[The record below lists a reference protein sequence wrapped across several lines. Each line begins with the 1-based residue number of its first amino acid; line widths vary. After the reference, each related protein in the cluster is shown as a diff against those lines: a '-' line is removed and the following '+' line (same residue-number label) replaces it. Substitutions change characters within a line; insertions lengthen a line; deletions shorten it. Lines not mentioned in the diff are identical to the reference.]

1 MSKWVKK
8 WRVKGSNGNKYI
20 VAQGELG
27 EFGCSC
33 PAWKFRRMKCRH
45 IKYIIKNNP
54 TANMIETIPIKKPE
68 VRYYNIE
75 HPEYDK
81 EKNIIKCPLIRI
93 EPFDLNLEVEI
104 DVMMMENGYSV
115 SEVKEKRHLPR
126 QWTKQAI
133 YSRYDRFIKG
143 RR

>member
-1 MSKWVKK
+1 MSKWTKK
-8 WRVKGSNGNKYI
+8 WRVEGSNGNEYI
-20 VAQGELG
+20 VAQDEVG

-33 PAWKFRRMKCRH
+33 PAWKFRRIECKH
-45 IKYIIKNNP
+45 IKYIKVNNP
-54 TANMIETIPIKKPE
+54 TANMIETIAIKKPE
-68 VRYYNIE
+68 IRFYNIE

-115 SEVKEKRHLPR
+115 SEVKERRHLPR

-143 RR
+143 RG